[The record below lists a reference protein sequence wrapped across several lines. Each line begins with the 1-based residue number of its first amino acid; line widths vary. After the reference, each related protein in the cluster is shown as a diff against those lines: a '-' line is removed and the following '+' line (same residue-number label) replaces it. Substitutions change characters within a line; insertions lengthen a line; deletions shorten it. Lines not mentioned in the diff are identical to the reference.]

1 MTVEFKKLKAGMT
14 IETPDVGH
22 DHLRGRDG
30 RGLRRYTLLSD
41 PRPGRLADSAWSA
54 AIEGGGSLHW
64 DPYGKMKV
72 LSSTKEG

>member
-14 IETPDVGH
+14 IETPDVHRFGFAS
-22 DHLRGRDG
+22 
-30 RGLRRYTLLSD
+30 LRRYTLLSD

>member
-14 IETPDVGH
+14 IETYVNGVA
-22 DHLRGRDG
+22 
-30 RGLRRYTLLSD
+30 GLRRYTLLSD